1 MTPLNSGE
9 FKMTETIGT
18 LWCCLMHDAPTW
30 PIHGHYRC
38 RTCQRQYLVP
48 WAETSVSALISTPGA
63 VRLSL
68 SRLHPAA

>member
-1 MTPLNSGE
+1 MTPLNSGA

-18 LWCCLMHDAPTW
+18 LWCRLMHDAPTW

-48 WAETSVSALISTPGA
+48 GAERGKSSVAQVHIT
-63 VRLSL
+63 
-68 SRLHPAA
+68 AACGLKMEFAG